1 MHRETKYRAITAT
14 LLTGVYI
21 FVALFSQ
28 NFHTHGS
35 ENIFQENHFKKT
47 EKSFSASAHF
57 NEFSD
62 CLACHLFHEGKVLL
76 PKEFA
81 LFTNLSQAFKTK
93 TFAYEQ
99 HAVTSAIPFIHLRGP
114 PVGFF

>member
-1 MHRETKYRAITAT
+1 MHRSPKYRAMIAT
-14 LLTGVYI
+14 FFTGVYI

-35 ENIFQENHFKKT
+35 DRVFHESHFKKT

-57 NEFSD
+57 TEFTD
-62 CLACHLFHEGKVLL
+62 CLACHIFHEGKVLL
-76 PKEFA
+76 PQEFSI
-81 LFTNLSQAFKTK
+81 FTLSFSEFQTE
-93 TFAYEQ
+93 TFAYER
-99 HAVTSAIPFIHLRGP
+99 HAVTTEISHHHLRGP